1 MKKIIGVICILL
13 AVSLFIASCDDF
25 LSPVIEIFIQEENL
39 NQNNKNHKIEVKEK
53 KQQHINVQN
62 GKK

>member
-25 LSPVIEIFIQEENL
+25 LSPTIEIFVQKENRD
-39 NQNNKNHKIEVKEK
+39 QNNKKRKIEVKEE
-53 KQQHINVQN
+53 KQQNINVQD